1 MNELKV
7 VTALT
12 LKRYELI
19 EDPALKP
26 KIASK
31 LVLKSVNGVHIKI
44 RPIDS

>member
-19 EDPALKP
+19 EDPTSKP
-26 KIASK
+26 KLISEV
-31 LVLKSVNGVHIKI
+31 VLRSLGGIHIKI
-44 RPIDS
+44 KSVDQ